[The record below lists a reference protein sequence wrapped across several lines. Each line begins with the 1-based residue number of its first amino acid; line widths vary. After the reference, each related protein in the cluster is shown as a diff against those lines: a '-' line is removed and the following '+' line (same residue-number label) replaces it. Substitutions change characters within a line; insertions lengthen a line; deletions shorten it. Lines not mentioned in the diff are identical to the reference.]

1 MSPRRGTHLAAP
13 GRAAPAPRRPARG
26 PGPGGAGDEGVITAD
41 GGPVHVYSFHMML
54 SWGRD
59 PFTCFV
65 TAQDMTSL
73 WDCRRRA
80 SAHIGGV
87 PGSVLYDRA
96 KTVAKRHVGRGE
108 LVALHPEAIVFA
120 AHYGFSITVATPRR
134 HQSKG
139 RALHQVV
146 IVREHALVGRSFT
159 TGVEMDRAF
168 MDWVPVCRAQVHRT
182 HGEVIAA
189 RAAIEHQAC
198 SPCQSSPTSSV
209 SDTCAR
215 LGRTACSARVG
226 ALLGPLVQGLPAH
239 ARRAADGAGHGAHLH
254 PGTSARALVP
264 TSGPSS
270 PAPGWWAPSTGR
282 AFPVP
287 MSSPRV
293 SWTCPRSRA
302 RT

>member
-1 MSPRRGTHLAAP
+1 M
-13 GRAAPAPRRPARG
+13 
-26 PGPGGAGDEGVITAD
+26 ITAG

-96 KTVAKRHVGRGE
+96 KTAAKRHVGRGE

-209 SDTCAR
+209 SAPA
-215 LGRTACSARVG
+215 LGWEGLPVQLESALYSVPWCKVCRRMRVELRMAPG
-226 ALLGPLVQGLPAH
+226 TVPIFILGPAPELLFLRPGH
-239 ARRAADGAGHGAHLH
+239 RARHLGGG
-254 PGTSARALVP
+254 PRALE
-264 TSGPSS
+264 GPSRS
-270 PAPGWWAPSTGR
+270 P
-282 AFPVP
+282 
-287 MSSPRV
+287 
-293 SWTCPRSRA
+293 
-302 RT
+302 